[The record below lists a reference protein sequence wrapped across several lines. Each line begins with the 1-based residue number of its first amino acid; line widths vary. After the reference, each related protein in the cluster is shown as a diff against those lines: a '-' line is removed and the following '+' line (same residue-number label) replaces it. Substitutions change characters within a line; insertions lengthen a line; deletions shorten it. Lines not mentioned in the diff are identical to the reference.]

1 MTAAT
6 SSDGVPRDVTV
17 ATINT
22 QGTMPMGYRQF
33 AVPSGSA
40 GAVSPPD
47 APTGATM
54 VVIKAEGGP
63 IRYRDDGVDPT
74 AAVGMPLAV
83 GESMVYDARMVNLR
97 LIAQEASPTTTLCNA
112 AFYGPAN

>member
-1 MTAAT
+1 MTAAN

-17 ATINT
+17 TTINT

-33 AVPSGSA
+33 VVPSGA
-40 GAVSPPD
+40 DGAV
-47 APTGATM
+47 APVAPEGATM

-63 IRYRDDGVDPT
+63 VRYRDDGVDPT
-74 AAVGMPLAV
+74 ATVGMPLAV
-83 GESMVYDARMVNLR
+83 GESMVYDARMANLR
-97 LIAQEASPTTTLCNA
+97 LIAQEAAPTVTLCNA